1 MLPKKAQSKEIEEN
15 KELMEV
21 QKNES
26 IKLVYIQILNKAQ
39 EFVGTLRVDAEN
51 FKFDTEVAELF
62 KEYADKNADFISKL
76 AKHISEM

>member
-1 MLPKKAQSKEIEEN
+1 MLPKKTKEIEEN

-21 QKNES
+21 QKKES

-62 KEYADKNADFISKL
+62 KEYADKNVEFISKL